1 MDAKRV
7 KHRIDLLGA
16 SLMLLV
22 VLTVMLN
29 LTQGAKQGFSS
40 PLSLLLWVIFIVCII
55 AFRYVEA
62 RVESPFVNL
71 ALFKNRLFITASIIF
86 AISFFTLFG
95 MHFLLPQFLI
105 RYQGIQPASAGL
117 IIATLSITAFAGRLS
132 DAFGQRWPCA
142 IGMGFVALSG
152 VGMVFWQYSTPSW
165 QVAANLII
173 LGLGIGLTQSPVAA
187 AATLSVKNGQ
197 RGVAMGIF
205 NMFRAIGA
213 SLGSTMFAII
223 LLSTIVSSSS
233 SSYHLISYII
243 IGSAIVALL
252 LALKLPGSFPL
263 KVSAFNRR

>member
-1 MDAKRV
+1 
-7 KHRIDLLGA
+7 
-16 SLMLLV
+16 
-22 VLTVMLN
+22 
-29 LTQGAKQGFSS
+29 
-40 PLSLLLWVIFIVCII
+40 
-55 AFRYVEA
+55 
-62 RVESPFVNL
+62 
-71 ALFKNRLFITASIIF
+71 
-86 AISFFTLFG
+86 

-117 IIATLSITAFAGRLS
+117 IIATLSITAALTAPFAGRLS

-233 SSYHLISYII
+233 SSYHLISYLI